1 MTLQDE
7 HTHSNGPANGP
18 ANGPDGNWGAVSAM
32 LVVLVVMIVV
42 VAILEADRRQTQVG
56 GEFLLLESRRT
67 MVMAPLP
74 R

>member
-7 HTHSNGPANGP
+7 HTQSNGPAD
-18 ANGPDGNWGAVSAM
+18 GPDGWSAVGA
-32 LVVLVVMIVV
+32 LFVVLVVMIVV

-56 GEFLLLESRRT
+56 GEFFLPESRRT

>member
-18 ANGPDGNWGAVSAM
+18 DGDWSAVGALL
-32 LVVLVVMIVV
+32 LVMVVMVVV
-42 VAILEADRRQTQVG
+42 VAILEADRRQTQAG
-56 GEFLLLESRRT
+56 GEFFLPDSRRT